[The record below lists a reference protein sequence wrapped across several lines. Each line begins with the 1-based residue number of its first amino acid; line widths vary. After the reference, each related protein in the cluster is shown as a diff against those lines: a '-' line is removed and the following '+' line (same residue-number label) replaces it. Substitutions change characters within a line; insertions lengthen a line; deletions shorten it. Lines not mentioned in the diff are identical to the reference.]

1 MRLGSQVC
9 FPEPGKITVE
19 GRTLWGRSFQRPS
32 GEVSQGQPGP
42 EAEGQLQTPGQLQWR
57 VSAAGGLGTR
67 AALLGLNPVPRRP
80 WPWAKALLSGPTG
93 GKHTPGWRFK
103 MLMRHATDEQAG
115 AGTAHVHPEDPLPPN
130 MFPSNASA
138 HPRNEHLHEL
148 AGGSLCRLHTRPAS
162 AFPGKEGLCLIFQV
176 LLSASGFQS
185 SCLRR

>member
-138 HPRNEHLHEL
+138 HPRPQTESN
-148 AGGSLCRLHTRPAS
+148 
-162 AFPGKEGLCLIFQV
+162 
-176 LLSASGFQS
+176 
-185 SCLRR
+185 

>member
-138 HPRNEHLHEL
+138 HPRPGA
-148 AGGSLCRLHTRPAS
+148 AGHPGIWKHGAARAWASETEAQSAAWRLGPVENL
-162 AFPGKEGLCLIFQV
+162 EGRLP
-176 LLSASGFQS
+176 SRSTS
-185 SCLRR
+185 S